1 MDTDKNLLFGVFALQ
16 ADIIDND
23 QFVKAC
29 TLWTAQK
36 ERTLADILV
45 DQGWMTRL
53 DQKDLERLLE
63 RKLKKHGGDAKA
75 SLAQMA
81 GPSAR
86 QALETLDRAAFH
98 ESLAWLLESG
108 SLPLVSTLHY
118 QPRNLDRYTLTREH
132 AIGGLGRVWLARDT
146 DLGRDVAL
154 KEIRPDRV
162 GNPQIWLRFQEEA
175 RITGQLEHPGI
186 VPVYELVRGT
196 REQRPFYTMR
206 FIHGRTLSE
215 ACKQY
220 HRRRAAGEAKRIELR
235 ELLGAFVSTC
245 QAIGY
250 AHSRGVIH
258 RDLKGPNVILGDFG
272 EVVVLDWGLA
282 KLVDRPEDTSAT
294 PPVTLP
300 REQNRDETQDGQLL
314 GTPAYMSPEQAEGR
328 FNLID
333 RRSDVYGLG
342 AILYEILTGRP
353 PFAGEHNRETLHQV
367 IHDPPLLP
375 LSIVAETPP
384 ALQAVCLKALAKKPG
399 ERYASASDLAQE
411 VQRFLADEPVSAYKE
426 PARARL
432 ARWGRRHRVL
442 TTSAAALLAAAVV
455 ALTAGTLLLGKANAR
470 TQEQRDLAQKN
481 FHKAR
486 QAVDQYLTTVSES
499 TLLKSPVPGLQPLRK
514 ELLELA
520 LAYYVAF
527 LEQQGD
533 DPALQADVAVAYLRV
548 GRITSEI
555 GSQTEALAAVRH
567 ARDVY
572 QTLSRSRPED
582 AALPS
587 ELAKCLDEI
596 GYLQCQTGEPLE
608 GLQSLEQAV
617 ALGGSLSRTHPE
629 EPAYQYDLAA
639 TYRHLAYGQRMN
651 GKADDALAS
660 LQQSMGLL
668 NDLTRANPRILRY
681 QTARAAVY
689 FNLGVV
695 HSFRGRTQ
703 EALEDYQSARKIWE
717 TLDQENPGDLEVQN
731 GLAATAL
738 NIGWML
744 SLQDRPADALAAYER
759 ALAVREKMARENPKV
774 GLYQNE
780 LARVLNLLGSLQLV
794 LDQHVKARES
804 HKKAV
809 AIRDKLVAEA
819 PSTQFEVDLAWSYS
833 QFADF
838 EHAAGRED
846 DASRLYHQSLSLATK
861 LLATDST
868 NPQVLY
874 IVSAGEGG
882 MGRVLAK
889 QGRPADA
896 LKSFQRALAALAKL
910 PDTHLDVL
918 HDRACWLAQCGAVV
932 GQGKPSLTPAEQAE
946 RDKYGDQAMDALRLA
961 VSAGQYSLKELR
973 NDRDLEALRT
983 RKDFPELL
991 REAEAKIKG
1000 AAK

>member
-1 MDTDKNLLFGVFALQ
+1 MDTDRNLLFGVLALQ
-16 ADIIDND
+16 ADFIDND

-45 DQGWMTRL
+45 DQGWMTRP
-53 DQKDLERLLE
+53 DQKDVERLLE
-63 RKLKKHGGDAKA
+63 RKLKKHEGDAKA
-75 SLAQMA
+75 GLAQMA

-86 QALETLDRAAFH
+86 QALETLDRATFH

-108 SLPLVSTLHY
+108 SLPLVSTIHY
-118 QPRNLDRYTLTREH
+118 QPRSLERYTLTREH
-132 AIGGLGRVWLARDT
+132 AIGGIGRVWLARDT

-282 KLVDRPEDTSAT
+282 KLVYRPEDTSAT

-300 REQNRDETQDGQLL
+300 READREETQVGQLL

-328 FNLID
+328 FDQID

-353 PFAGEHNRETLHQV
+353 PFRGEHNRETLHQV
-367 IHDPPLLP
+367 IHDPPLP
-375 LSIVAETPP
+375 PRSIVVETPP
-384 ALQAVCLKALAKKPG
+384 ALQAVCLKSLAKKPG
-399 ERYASASDLAQE
+399 ERYASASELAQE
-411 VQRFLADEPVSAYKE
+411 VQRFLADEPVSAHKE

-432 ARWGRRHRVL
+432 ARWGRRHRAL
-442 TTSAAALLAAAVV
+442 TTSAAALLVAAVV

-470 TQEQRDLAQKN
+470 TQQQRDLAQQN

-486 QAVDQYLTTVSES
+486 QAVDQYLTAVSES

-520 LAYYVAF
+520 LAYYLDF
-527 LEQQGD
+527 LEQQGH
-533 DPALQADVAVAYLRV
+533 DPALQADVAAAYLRV

-555 GSQTEALAAVRH
+555 GSKTEALAAVRH
-567 ARDVY
+567 ARDLY
-572 QTLSRSRPED
+572 ETLSRARPDD
-582 AALPS
+582 AARVR
-587 ELAKCLDEI
+587 ELAKCLSEI
-596 GYLQCQTGEPLE
+596 GVLQSQTGEPAE
-608 GLQSLEQAV
+608 GLRSLEQAV
-617 ALGGSLSRTHPE
+617 ALGSSLSREHPGI
-629 EPAYQYDLAA
+629 ASYQYDLAA
-639 TYRHLAYGQRMN
+639 SYRRLAYVQQAN
-651 GKADDALAS
+651 GKPDDASSS
-660 LQQSMGLL
+660 LQQSMALL
-668 NDLTRANPRILRY
+668 DDLTRANPKSLPY
-681 QTARAAVY
+681 QTARASVY

-695 HSFRGRTQ
+695 HSFSGQTQ
-703 EALEDYQSARKIWE
+703 AALEDYQRADELWE
-717 TLDQENPGDLEVQN
+717 KLDRENPGDLEVQN
-731 GLAATAL
+731 GLAANAL
-738 NIGWML
+738 NIGWMF
-744 SLQDRPADALAAYER
+744 SLQERPADALAAYER
-759 ALAVREKMARENPKV
+759 ALAVREKLARENPKV

-780 LARVLNLLGSLQLV
+780 LARVLNLLGSLHQV
-794 LDQHVKARES
+794 LDQPAKARES
-804 HKKAV
+804 HARAV
-809 AIRDKLVAEA
+809 AIRKKLVADK
-819 PSTQFEVDLAWSYS
+819 PTTPFQVDLAWSYS

-838 EHAAGRED
+838 EHAAGQED
-846 DASRLYHQSLSLATK
+846 DASRLYQQALRLATK
-861 LLATDST
+861 LLATDSA

-882 MGRVLAK
+882 MGRVHAK
-889 QGRPADA
+889 QGRPAEA

-918 HDRACWLAQCGAVV
+918 HDRACWLARCSSVI
-932 GQGKPSLTPAEQAE
+932 GQGKSSLTPAEQAE
-946 RDKYGDQAMDALRLA
+946 RDKHSDQAMDALRLA
-961 VSAGQYSLKELR
+961 VSAGQYTLRDLR
-973 NDRDLEALRT
+973 NDQDIEELRP
-983 RKDFPELL
+983 REDFKKLV

-1000 AAK
+1000 SAK